1 MRPTNRAALLT
12 WRGVMGVDVTGP
24 VTSRLGFSVGG
35 LVLGADAN
43 AWRLM
48 GRDALWLRF
57 GTLDRGRRIQN

>member
-35 LVLGADAN
+35 LVC
-43 AWRLM
+43 WEP
-48 GRDALWLRF
+48 
-57 GTLDRGRRIQN
+57 TLTRGG